1 MQLVSALEQVA
12 VMVRAV
18 EFPSPRVA
26 AAGAGQVVVV
36 VVVVVVAA
44 IVDVAVELLFSV
56 GSVGT
61 PTAGDLHFP
70 NTEASAFRTLV
81 QSPKDPGSSGLLHLV
96 LAVLAALFRA
106 PKLHDGSG
114 DAKDSKQSHVC

>member
-12 VMVRAV
+12 VLVRAV

-26 AAGAGQVVVV
+26 AAGAEQVVVV
-36 VVVVVVAA
+36 VVVVAV
-44 IVDVAVELLFSV
+44 VDVAVELLFSV

-96 LAVLAALFRA
+96 LAVLAALFRV

-114 DAKDSKQSHVC
+114 DAKASKQSHVC

>member
-1 MQLVSALEQVA
+1 MQLVSASEHVA
-12 VMVRAV
+12 AVRAL
-18 EFPSPRVA
+18 EFSRPWVV
-26 AAGAGQVVVV
+26 AAGAGQVKVLVALVVV
-36 VVVVVVAA
+36 VD
-44 IVDVAVELLFSV
+44 DVEVHVQLPSSV
-56 GSVGT
+56 
-61 PTAGDLHFP
+61 AGDLHFP

-106 PKLHDGSG
+106 AKLHDGSG

>member
-1 MQLVSALEQVA
+1 MSFVVIVIVEIDKVEVA
-12 VMVRAV
+12 VYLL
-18 EFPSPRVA
+18 SS
-26 AAGAGQVVVV
+26 
-36 VVVVVVAA
+36 
-44 IVDVAVELLFSV
+44 VD
-56 GSVGT
+56 SVGT

-114 DAKDSKQSHVC
+114 DAKASKQSHVC